1 MEEAAFGAARRRA
14 VSGSGS
20 GAGGSSSLLSPPPRR
35 RVSRGNEDGGATAA
49 GTSALRSCRSADVV
63 GICLVGWSC
72 PITRAC
78 LCRSGHSDDFNPFD
92 DDFLEHALS
101 ASGALG
107 YSTKGDSGGGGGPGS
122 AVSAADGTAPPA
134 DSSVDDVSIE
144 EDFEVCSR
152 VSPASVYY
160 SPDIDYTLS
169 AVEGGV
175 IFIKKNYISFLPSG
189 TSETRRFYGKPR
201 CD

>member
-1 MEEAAFGAARRRA
+1 MLAFVA
-14 VSGSGS
+14 
-20 GAGGSSSLLSPPPRR
+20 
-35 RVSRGNEDGGATAA
+35 
-49 GTSALRSCRSADVV
+49 
-63 GICLVGWSC
+63 
-72 PITRAC
+72 
-78 LCRSGHSDDFNPFD
+78 GHSDDFNPFD

-160 SPDIDYTLS
+160 SPDIDYTRS

-175 IFIKKNYISFLPSG
+175 IFIKKKLYFVFAFRNVGNQAFLREAQVRLNDGSAPPGNTGPEPLIPTTGALGLVASG
-189 TSETRRFYGKPR
+189 SSSSSLA
-201 CD
+201 